1 MASRQSR
8 ARHNSVAT
16 VSGTAL
22 ASGPIRVLAFG
33 PRCEMG
39 PVNAISCMRTRNVP
53 GGRGGGLGNAL
64 LFVKSVEKNVHHSC
78 VSSHFHRNFANAM

>member
-53 GGRGGGLGNAL
+53 GVVGGG
-64 LFVKSVEKNVHHSC
+64 FWKC
-78 VSSHFHRNFANAM
+78 VIVC